1 MRLLRF
7 IALVF
12 ASLFLL
18 SGMAQAEPRVA
29 LVIGNSSYGG
39 DLGQL
44 PNPAND
50 ARLMAKTLKSIGF
63 EVIEAEDADL
73 AAMKRKVQDFG
84 ERLATA
90 GTGATGL
97 FFYAGHGLQV
107 GGTNYLIPIHAKI
120 AREPDVEFEAVP
132 VDLVMKQMAFAESAV
147 NIVILDACRNNPLS
161 RGFRAVTRGLADP
174 SIRPMGSFIAYST
187 APGDVAEDGK
197 GGNSPYTTAL
207 AAAIT
212 KPGASIND
220 VFQEVRGQV
229 LEATDKKQVPW
240 DASSLTAPFYFVPAA
255 AASAP
260 AATNAVDPKAIELAF
275 WDAIKDSKSAE
286 DYQAYLDKYPDGDF
300 APLARLRAQPD
311 GQSADRVLHPAP
323 DLSAA
328 TGTPGVTAVESAFW
342 DAVEA
347 DASAESYQ
355 AYLNKYPKGVF
366 ASRAEQRLAALQ
378 APAPAAAPPLPDIVA
393 VSAKLFARDQAR
405 LREAPSGEAKIVTH
419 LAANTELEA
428 TGRTTDEAW
437 WRVKLASGQV
447 GFVAASAVTDQ
458 PPPPAI
464 TPPPVAA
471 PEAPQESEGM
481 TVTLGKPPGDD
492 KEVCGSVEGL
502 LATDREAAC
511 RRLLEAGIADDTPHY
526 NVLMDLGR
534 ALYDQER
541 YEDALQSYRAAVDID
556 PEYFGAF
563 YMIGRVNLD
572 RGATAEARVALERA
586 VALDP
591 KQADSLFYLGAA
603 QRRLGDFD
611 AALANIERA
620 VKMKPEEPDY
630 AEEVGLLLLSKG
642 KIADA
647 VVEADRAAVFEPD
660 GFMIASMFAYHL
672 GGRDDDA
679 LAMADRGVAAEGNW
693 AYWWIWEAM
702 IQRAKGDAAGAQ
714 QTLGEAQRQFTDWP
728 RPVIDFM
735 AGELDGEGLRRAGRS
750 GDAREQ
756 KQRRCELEFY
766 IGVQAALAGD
776 KPTARAAFRRVQGTR
791 VYEYIEYMVAPA
803 FLAALEPG

>member
-1 MRLLRF
+1 MRLLRL
-7 IALVF
+7 IAPAL
-12 ASLFLL
+12 ASLLLL
-18 SGMAQAEPRVA
+18 SGIAQAEPRVA

-50 ARLMAKTLKSIGF
+50 ARLMAQTLKGIGF

-90 GTGATGL
+90 GSGATGL

-187 APGDVAEDGK
+187 APGDVAEDGA

-212 KPGASIND
+212 RPGASIND
-220 VFQEVRGQV
+220 VFQEVRGRV

-255 AASAP
+255 AAPTP
-260 AATNAVDPKAIELAF
+260 AASNAVDPKAIELAF
-275 WDAIKDSKSAE
+275 WDAIKESKSAE
-286 DYQAYLDKYPDGDF
+286 DYQAYLERYPDGDF
-300 APLARLRAQPD
+300 APLARLRAKPD

-323 DLSAA
+323 DVSAA
-328 TGTPGVTAVESAFW
+328 AGTPDVAAVESAFW

-347 DASAESYQ
+347 DPSAESYR
-355 AYLNKYPKGVF
+355 AYLNKYPKGAF
-366 ASRAEQRLAALQ
+366 ASRAEQRLAALE
-378 APAPAAAPPLPDIVA
+378 APAPAATPPLPDVIA
-393 VSAKLFARDQAR
+393 FSAKLFAKDKAR
-405 LREAPSGEAKIVTH
+405 LREAPAGDAKIVTH

-428 TGRTTDEAW
+428 TGRTSDDAW

-464 TPPPVAA
+464 TPPPAAA

-481 TVTLGKPPGDD
+481 TVTLPKPPGDD
-492 KEVCGSVEGL
+492 KAVCGSVEGL
-502 LATDREAAC
+502 RATDREAAC

-541 YEDALQSYRAAVDID
+541 YEDALKSYRAAVDID

-563 YMIGRVNLD
+563 QMIGRVSLD
-572 RGATAEARVALERA
+572 HDQPKQALEALEQA
-586 VALDP
+586 VRLDP
-591 KQADSLFYLGAA
+591 KQADSLFYRGAA
-603 QRRLGDFD
+603 KRRLGDFES
-611 AALANIERA
+611 AADDTARA
-620 VKMKPEEPDY
+620 VAMNPDQPDY
-630 AEEVGLLLLSKG
+630 AEEIGLLLLWKG
-642 KIADA
+642 EIAAA
-647 VVEADRAAVFEPD
+647 VTEADRAAALEPD
-660 GFMIASMFAYHL
+660 GWMIASTFAYYL
-672 GGRDDDA
+672 DRRYDDA
-679 LAMADRGVAAEGNW
+679 LAMAERGIAGSNW
-693 AYWWIWEAM
+693 VYWWIWKAM
-702 IQRAKGDAAGAQ
+702 IQRAKGDAEGAQ
-714 QTLGEAQRQFTDWP
+714 QTLGEAQRQFADWP

-735 AGELDGEGLRRAGRS
+735 AGKLDGEGLRRAGRS

-756 KQRRCELEFY
+756 KQRRCEIEFY

-803 FLAALEPG
+803 FLATLEPG